1 MVDCNKHLKRQ
12 HYIVKKKGVSNEWR
26 FLHFQQ
32 KQFNCLISFEWQK
45 KRVSIGKKKV
55 KIPSTS
61 LQLQSVCK
69 IVATENKKVF
79 EIH

>member
-1 MVDCNKHLKRQ
+1 MV
-12 HYIVKKKGVSNEWR
+12 KKGVSNEWR

-45 KRVSIGKKKV
+45 KESFHWKKKSK

-61 LQLQSVCK
+61 LQLQSMCK
-69 IVATENKKVF
+69 IAK
-79 EIH
+79 